1 MKKWLKMSKTLIL
14 IVFSASMLFAQ
25 NKNIYVLANSYKSA
39 YNKDFDYMNHLDTA
53 FDYFEFKGY
62 IKSVLDSS
70 SKYDKCKGSLQ
81 VKEIT
86 HRAAIIISSSKEPSK
101 NEYISAIAAV
111 NIACDVK

>member
-1 MKKWLKMSKTLIL
+1 MSRTLIL
-14 IVFSASMLFAQ
+14 VALSVSILFAQ

-39 YNKDFDYMNHLDTA
+39 YSKDFDYINHLDTA

-70 SKYDKCKGSLQ
+70 GKYDKCKGSLQ
-81 VKEIT
+81 VKEIAN
-86 HRAAIIISSSKEPSK
+86 RAAIIISSSKEPSR

-111 NIACDVK
+111 NIACRVK